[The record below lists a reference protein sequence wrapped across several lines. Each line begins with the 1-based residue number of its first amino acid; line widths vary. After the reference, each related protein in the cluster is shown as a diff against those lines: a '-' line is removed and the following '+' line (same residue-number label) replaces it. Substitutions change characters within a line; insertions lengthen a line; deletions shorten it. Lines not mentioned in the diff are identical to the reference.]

1 MDDQVKDKIRE
12 LYWSWVEDQRKNPEH
27 FLKAL
32 GARFVHSFNARKGFA
47 NIHLHP
53 HQAMD
58 PHAEVICLEV
68 PENRAAK
75 MIALG
80 WTPDFIDFT

>member
-1 MDDQVKDKIRE
+1 MTDQVKNKIRE
-12 LYWSWVEDQRKNPEH
+12 LYWSWVEDQHQRPEL

-32 GARFVHSFNARKGFA
+32 GARFVHSFNARKGFV

-53 HQAMD
+53 WQAMD
-58 PHAEVICLEV
+58 PHASVICLEV

-75 MIALG
+75 MIMLG
-80 WTPDFIDFT
+80 WTPDII